1 MGVLCGRA
9 RVYAVRDQRR
19 GLVLEGASFYG
30 PLACVAQTSSLLQMS
45 RLEACATS
53 GGALAATLS
62 GVMLA
67 LGVALLGGVVEQLAH
82 LSGLPHL
89 AGPCS

>member
-1 MGVLCGRA
+1 
-9 RVYAVRDQRR
+9 
-19 GLVLEGASFYG
+19 
-30 PLACVAQTSSLLQMS
+30 MS

-53 GGALAATLS
+53 GGALVATLS

-67 LGVALLGGVVEQLAH
+67 VEGALLGGVVEQLAH